1 VIRGPLLHAEALVH
15 RWKHI
20 ALFQI
25 KVPQRR
31 GDVVF
36 TAGPDLESAGPAR
49 REIDLYVVP
58 DDQRV
63 QTPRQMFIV
72 WLMASASATTPQ
84 RRRTPAA
91 AFFVPPRRLADRV
104 VPSAIVAV
112 AVGFVLGFWGD
123 KFLPGFFCNT
133 LPPPVAGG
141 LVAAI
146 LYGAAVTLWPP
157 AQAAVPAPESAA
169 AQQGSAS

>member
-1 VIRGPLLHAEALVH
+1 M
-15 RWKHI
+15 
-20 ALFQI
+20 
-25 KVPQRR
+25 
-31 GDVVF
+31 
-36 TAGPDLESAGPAR
+36 
-49 REIDLYVVP
+49 
-58 DDQRV
+58 

-123 KFLPGFFCNT
+123 KVLPGFFCNT
-133 LPPPVAGG
+133 LPPPVAGAWSPPSCTVRPSPSGPRRRQPYRLLSPRPRSKGVRLDRTGRQPRRQG
-141 LVAAI
+141 LGLA
-146 LYGAAVTLWPP
+146 
-157 AQAAVPAPESAA
+157 
-169 AQQGSAS
+169 